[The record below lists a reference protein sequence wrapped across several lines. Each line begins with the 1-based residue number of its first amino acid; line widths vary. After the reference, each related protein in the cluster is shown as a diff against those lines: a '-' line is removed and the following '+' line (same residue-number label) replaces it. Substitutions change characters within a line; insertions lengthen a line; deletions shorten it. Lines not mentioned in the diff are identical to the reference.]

1 MHSERPGPGLR
12 KAQQAQQ
19 LRTREQELEE
29 QLVEARRARVAAE
42 QEIDSGPDEDPLA
55 PERSMFHAAF
65 VAVVDELDRMGWSR
79 NRTARHFKVHG
90 TTLFELY
97 NEGFRKRKQL
107 QGHCAVR
114 CAMLPER
121 AFLIWRAFEDGWRR
135 EALLRTGTDG

>member
-1 MHSERPGPGLR
+1 VSGRPGIR
-12 KAQQAQQ
+12 KAHA

-29 QLVEARRARVAAE
+29 QLAETRRARAAAE
-42 QEIDSGPDEDPLA
+42 QEAESGPDEDPLA

-65 VAVVDELDRMGWSR
+65 VAVVDELDLMGWSR
-79 NRTARHFKVHG
+79 RRTARFFKIHG

-97 NEGFRKRKQL
+97 NEGFRRRKQL

-121 AFLIWRAFEDGWRR
+121 AFLVWRGLEDSWRR